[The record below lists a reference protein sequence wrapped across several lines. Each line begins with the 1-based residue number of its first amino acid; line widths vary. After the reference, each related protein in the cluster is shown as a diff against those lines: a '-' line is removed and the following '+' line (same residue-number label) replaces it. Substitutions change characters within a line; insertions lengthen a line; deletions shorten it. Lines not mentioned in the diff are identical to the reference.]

1 MLRAKRHHQES
12 ATIRIG
18 FTILV
23 LAIGTTIGLGAF
35 GSVFAQ
41 EAGQKTFST
50 PAAAADALAVAA
62 KKNDAQEMLAI
73 LGASSQ
79 DLSSSGDK
87 VADKESRDRF
97 ASKYH
102 EMHRFAAIGEG
113 RMILY
118 IGAENWPTPIPL
130 QKNGSQW
137 YFDTASAKQ
146 EILYRRIGANELNVI
161 KVCQAIV
168 DGELDYYGALHDGD
182 SAHQYAQKFGSTP
195 GKHDGLYWKVNA
207 GEPES
212 PIGPLVAQAATEGYK
227 HHAAQTGQ
235 DKPLP
240 FHGYIYQLLTRQGA
254 DAPGGAKSYVVDGK
268 MTGGFALVAYPVSYK
283 DSGVMTFVV
292 SQDGQIYQ
300 KDLGAQTRQ
309 IATGMVEYNPDA
321 TWQPVED
328 VPGTSG

>member
-1 MLRAKRHHQES
+1 
-12 ATIRIG
+12 
-18 FTILV
+18 
-23 LAIGTTIGLGAF
+23 LAIGTTIGLGAS

-50 PAAAADALAVAA
+50 PSAAADALAVAA

-97 ASKYH
+97 ATKYH

-182 SAHQYAQKFGSTP
+182 SVHQYAQKFGSTP

-240 FHGYIYQLLTRQGA
+240 FHGYIYKLLTKQGA

-292 SQDGQIYQ
+292 GQDGQIYQ

-328 VPGTSG
+328 VPGANG

>member
-1 MLRAKRHHQES
+1 MLQAKRHHRES

-35 GSVFAQ
+35 GPVFAQ
-41 EAGQKTFST
+41 EAGQKTFTT

-97 ASKYH
+97 ATKYH

-137 YFDTASAKQ
+137 FFDTASAKQ

-182 SAHQYAQKFGSTP
+182 SVHQYAQKFGSTP

-240 FHGYIYQLLTRQGA
+240 FHGYIYRLLTRQGA
-254 DAPGGAKSYVVDGK
+254 DAPGGAKSYVVGGK

-292 SQDGQIYQ
+292 GQDGQIYQ

-328 VPGTSG
+328 VPGANG